1 MSVNYLS
8 FYDTLWSFHVICLY
22 IYMFIYLFVEVVIH
36 LCLQALILE
45 NKVTKRWDLTSQI
58 SFMVQKINFTML
70 LYAQPAKRVITTIHN
85 TQNRSAK
92 PKHYN
97 NKSHAQGYAGARG
110 SESQWAIINA
120 VEHCLSAQSLI
131 SAKEEGGTSY
141 PPQPFLC

>member
-1 MSVNYLS
+1 
-8 FYDTLWSFHVICLY
+8 
-22 IYMFIYLFVEVVIH
+22 
-36 LCLQALILE
+36 
-45 NKVTKRWDLTSQI
+45 
-58 SFMVQKINFTML
+58 MVQKINFTML

-85 TQNRSAK
+85 TQNRSGK

-97 NKSHAQGYAGARG
+97 NKSHAQEYAGARG

-141 PPQPFLC
+141 PPQLFLC